1 MELANFLRGAVRAFN
16 CQLVIATHSPFILSI
31 PGVKI
36 YDLDTVPVRTNEW
49 YKLDNVQAYYELFE
63 RNRDLFENEK

>member
-31 PGVKI
+31 QGAKI
-36 YDLDTVPVRTNEW
+36 YDLDSTHVCVNEW